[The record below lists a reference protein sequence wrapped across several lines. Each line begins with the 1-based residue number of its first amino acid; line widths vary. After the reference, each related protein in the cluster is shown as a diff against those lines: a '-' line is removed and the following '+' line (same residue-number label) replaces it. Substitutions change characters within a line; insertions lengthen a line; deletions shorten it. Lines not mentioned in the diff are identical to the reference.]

1 VIALNESLATGWR
14 KRFLPALNV
23 ILKERLP
30 KVPQQQHK
38 YYLPVSRDVLMNYFL
53 DYSICQL
60 LGHQKHHIPSDEMK
74 KARTGL
80 IGTQRSKVIHSCLDL
95 GDHQLAAIIRSWPR
109 HLLQF
114 LMLGSVHTVDET
126 IVPYFGKMA
135 DAEGK
140 LRHCPNKPHDFGM
153 WVWVLAQRL
162 QWSGLPLSVGLLPAF
177 FAKSQ
182 SPEEGVTQLVALV
195 RACIEAPA
203 GPLLLIADSLWCNGA
218 TITALQQQG
227 VRVLISVKVNSGLI
241 PDSLLNLANSDLP
254 SGTTRSYHKAPYTLQ
269 VRGSAN
275 GRLFGLVTT
284 AWGSTC

>member
-153 WVWVLAQRL
+153 WVWVLASAPAVERPPAVG
-162 QWSGLPLSVGLLPAF
+162 WPATGVFREITESGGGCHSTRCSCPCLHRGACWPTALDCRLSVVQRRYNHGAAAAGRASADL
-177 FAKSQ
+177 S
-182 SPEEGVTQLVALV
+182 EGEQRTH
-195 RACIEAPA
+195 
-203 GPLLLIADSLWCNGA
+203 S
-218 TITALQQQG
+218 
-227 VRVLISVKVNSGLI
+227 
-241 PDSLLNLANSDLP
+241 
-254 SGTTRSYHKAPYTLQ
+254 
-269 VRGSAN
+269 
-275 GRLFGLVTT
+275 
-284 AWGSTC
+284 